1 MIVIALIIG
10 SGIGAAIGWWCGQ
23 ARAADAIVRS
33 RAAMAREIRHWQDAA
48 ARAASEAARVAQEAQ
63 TWAAGCRQGRDDVIS
78 MVPLLI
84 AANERLPGGQQAAVD
99 NGERG

>member
-1 MIVIALIIG
+1 
-10 SGIGAAIGWWCGQ
+10 
-23 ARAADAIVRS
+23 
-33 RAAMAREIRHWQDAA
+33 
-48 ARAASEAARVAQEAQ
+48 
-63 TWAAGCRQGRDDVIS
+63 